1 MSLQSYMRRYVAIL
15 DGEEV
20 TIEIHIDEPG
30 RARYV
35 IGESEGAVEYT
46 VAHGGKAVLVRD
58 GEAPL
63 AARIVRDGDQVEAID
78 REHDLRFS
86 LFPEARFLVG
96 RMQGLLGGGAG
107 AVETG
112 MPGRVVSVLVSE
124 GDEVKAGDGL
134 VILEAM
140 KMENEVRAPK
150 AGVVVRVGVEEGM
163 NVEAGALLVEIADA

>member
-1 MSLQSYMRRYVAIL
+1 MSVQSYMRRYVAVV
-15 DGEEV
+15 DGEEL
-20 TIEIHIDEPG
+20 TIELHLDEPG
-30 RARYV
+30 KARYL
-35 IGESEGAVEYT
+35 IGEAEGEVEYT

-58 GEAPL
+58 GEAPV
-63 AARIVRDGDQVEAID
+63 AARIVRDGDAVEAID

-96 RMQGLLGGGAG
+96 RMQGLLGAGAG

-112 MPGRVVSVLVSE
+112 MPGRVVRVLVAE
-124 GDEVKAGDGL
+124 GDTVEAGDGL

-150 AGVVVRVGVEEGM
+150 AGVVARVAVEEGVA
-163 NVEAGALLVEIADA
+163 VEAGALLVEIGDA

>member
-1 MSLQSYMRRYVAIL
+1 MSLDHFMRRYVAVVG
-15 DGEEV
+15 DEEISV
-20 TIEIHIDEPG
+20 ELHIDEPG
-30 RARYV
+30 KARYV
-35 IGESEGAVEYT
+35 IDGAEGEVEYT

-58 GEAPL
+58 GEAPV
-63 AARIVRDGDQVEAID
+63 AARIVRDGDSVEAID
-78 REHDLRFS
+78 REHDLRFT

-112 MPGRVVSVLVSE
+112 MPGRVVRVLVSE
-124 GDEVKAGDGL
+124 GDTVEVGDGL

-150 AGVVVRVGVEEGM
+150 AGVVARVDVEEGM
-163 NVEAGALLVEIADA
+163 AVEAGALLVEIADA